1 MPTTLFCVPF
11 IYHTPHVTI
20 ATQLLRQDTII
31 QSLSCPLA
39 ILSIFPNHQAP
50 YTMSVG
56 THLQQSEGF
65 VVVKHDY
72 AFVLT
77 RAVIITTKVVQE
89 ILVVHSEHVR
99 HIGLLMEH

>member
-1 MPTTLFCVPF
+1 
-11 IYHTPHVTI
+11 
-20 ATQLLRQDTII
+20 
-31 QSLSCPLA
+31 
-39 ILSIFPNHQAP
+39 
-50 YTMSVG
+50 MSVG

-77 RAVIITTKVVQE
+77 RAVIITTKVVQG